1 VVMLVCRSKRVQW
14 KVHVLGESLS
24 HIPCGRMVV
33 APSGVALPVVGV
45 ILGTAILLH
54 DVSG

>member
-1 VVMLVCRSKRVQW
+1 MLVCRSKRVQW